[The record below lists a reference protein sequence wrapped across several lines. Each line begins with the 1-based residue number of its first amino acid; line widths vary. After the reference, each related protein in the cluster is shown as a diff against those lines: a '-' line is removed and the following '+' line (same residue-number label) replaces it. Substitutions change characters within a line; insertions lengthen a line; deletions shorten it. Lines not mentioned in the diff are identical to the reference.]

1 MKKARINLKLKTT
14 NGTLDFSK
22 EIEVNGEDEG
32 IMILEYLSKELER
45 QIAKIKN
52 VIKLGYYEINEGGK
66 IKRKKF
72 SKHEII
78 NEGLEVI

>member
-1 MKKARINLKLKTT
+1 MKTAKIKLKLKTT

-32 IMILEYLSKELER
+32 LLILEYLSKEFER
-45 QIAKIKN
+45 QIEKVRN
-52 VIKLGYYEINEGGK
+52 VIKLGYYEINDGGK

-72 SKHEII
+72 SKYEII

>member
-1 MKKARINLKLKTT
+1 MKTAKIKLKLKTT

-22 EIEVNGEDEG
+22 EIEVSGEDEG
-32 IMILEYLSKELER
+32 LLILEYLSKEFER
-45 QIAKIKN
+45 QIEKVKT

-72 SKHEII
+72 SKYEII